1 MEKHKLM
8 ILIVSDEDE
17 KKAGKLINKISPSM
31 QFIHMG
37 KGTAEIAALDELGA
51 GRASKAVIFSVIPES
66 LVTKVLDLLNK
77 RLYLDEP
84 NSGIV
89 FTIDLTAVSGL
100 GALQYLTGREVKRN
114 EKN

>member
-1 MEKHKLM
+1 MEKHKMLV
-8 ILIVSDEDE
+8 LIINSKME
-17 KKAGKLINKISPSM
+17 KKAGKLINKISPSL

-51 GRASKAVIFSVIPES
+51 GRAPKAVIFSVIPES

-100 GALQYLTGREVKRN
+100 GALQYLTGRKE
-114 EKN
+114 